1 MFRRLLNTNSK
12 KMYYNME
19 MQRFETG
26 NWKEYIENYKIMK
39 KEGREFHYNN
49 VPTYNEGEALN
60 ELEGTMPG
68 IEIDSN
74 NKIIPKNK

>member
-1 MFRRLLNTNSK
+1 MFRRLLSTNTR

-19 MQRFETG
+19 LQRFETG
-26 NWKEYIENYKIMK
+26 NWMEYIENYKRMK
-39 KEGREFHYNN
+39 KYGREFHYNN
-49 VPTYNEGEALN
+49 VPTYNEGESLN

-74 NKIIPKNK
+74 NKIIPENK

>member
-1 MFRRLLNTNSK
+1 MFRRLLSTNTR

-19 MQRFETG
+19 LQRFETG
-26 NWKEYIENYKIMK
+26 NWMEYIENYKRMK
-39 KEGREFHYNN
+39 KYGREFQYNN
-49 VPTYNEGEALN
+49 VPTYNEGESLN

-74 NKIIPKNK
+74 NKIIPENK